1 MMVNDFLFIHGI
13 MFKYREDGNYNDLIM
28 KVINK
33 AIFVAEQP
41 SKMASYNE
49 QKKKY
54 DQ

>member
-1 MMVNDFLFIHGI
+1 MMVNDFLFIHGF

-33 AIFVAEQP
+33 AIQVAEET

-49 QKKKY
+49 EKKKY
-54 DQ
+54 DE